1 MDLNWNESTN
11 DGYLYSLNKYYDKG
25 ILDRKDTTDQLNI
38 RDNESKGINTKFA
51 YTEPLAKDFYLE
63 LSYSLY
69 YNNNR
74 NDRITNKKSIS
85 GKYEEVIDTLSNAF
99 VFNRLVH
106 TPGLNFRVNKKK
118 YNFSFGSSVGFSHF
132 EQKNITENSLA
143 EYNFTNFFPRAGFN
157 YKFKP
162 NQNLRFNY
170 NGSTTAPSLE
180 QLQPIRVNTDPLN
193 IYIGNPD
200 LKQSFRHSF
209 NTGYNSYNV
218 LKEKNIW
225 TSLNV
230 NLTQNAFVQSST
242 IDSVGKRTYKTVNAS
257 GVYNINL
264 YSDYGF
270 RITKSKL
277 RFGMGPTVNLNRNID
292 YVNGVKNLTT
302 TRNAGIRVNLS
313 KYVENKYDFYF
324 SPSFTWNSSKA
335 TVNAAANAE
344 YWQLEGW
351 ANARVML
358 PKGFE
363 IRSDAS
369 IQIRQKDPRFTQ
381 NNNFTTWNASITRR
395 MLKDNKL
402 EIQLG
407 LYDILNQNRGYQR
420 NFNSYSFTESYFTT
434 LRRFWLLTLT
444 WNISKNGKPAK
455 GW

>member
-1 MDLNWNESTN
+1 
-11 DGYLYSLNKYYDKG
+11 
-25 ILDRKDTTDQLNI
+25 
-38 RDNESKGINTKFA
+38 
-51 YTEPLAKDFYLE
+51 
-63 LSYSLY
+63 
-69 YNNNR
+69 
-74 NDRITNKKSIS
+74 
-85 GKYEEVIDTLSNAF
+85 
-99 VFNRLVH
+99 
-106 TPGLNFRVNKKK
+106 
-118 YNFSFGSSVGFSHF
+118 
-132 EQKNITENSLA
+132 
-143 EYNFTNFFPRAGFN
+143 
-157 YKFKP
+157 
-162 NQNLRFNY
+162 
-170 NGSTTAPSLE
+170 
-180 QLQPIRVNTDPLN
+180 
-193 IYIGNPD
+193 
-200 LKQSFRHSF
+200 
-209 NTGYNSYNV
+209 
-218 LKEKNIW
+218 
-225 TSLNV
+225 
-230 NLTQNAFVQSST
+230 
-242 IDSVGKRTYKTVNAS
+242 
-257 GVYNINL
+257 
-264 YSDYGF
+264 
-270 RITKSKL
+270 
-277 RFGMGPTVNLNRNID
+277 NID
-292 YVNGVKNLTT
+292 FVNGVKNSTT

-313 KYVENKYDFYF
+313 KYVENKYDFYL